1 MGIFDNYCLYHYN
14 AITIS
19 KIVIYNLGVFP
30 KIKKLSFYFIINIKT
45 YKKNLFLFYIMISLI
60 FGGVLVL
67 KKKEVLNFQVFNFQV
82 NKKKILLFI
91 LMFINVYLP
100 LLVTVEGI
108 LKKVFFLSN
117 KKKKTIY
124 RFNYFYFPLI
134 PELDLLYSEY
144 EMIYNF
150 VSFYRLQLD
159 VFIKICFNFLDS
171 GEFLL
176 RLYKFPCKVKLK

>member
-124 RFNYFYFPLI
+124 RCNDKQSQAI
-134 PELDLLYSEY
+134 PIIQFQS
-144 EMIYNF
+144 IIIPQTPIIF
-150 VSFYRLQLD
+150 LQQ
-159 VFIKICFNFLDS
+159 FHPQQTS
-171 GEFLL
+171 
-176 RLYKFPCKVKLK
+176 